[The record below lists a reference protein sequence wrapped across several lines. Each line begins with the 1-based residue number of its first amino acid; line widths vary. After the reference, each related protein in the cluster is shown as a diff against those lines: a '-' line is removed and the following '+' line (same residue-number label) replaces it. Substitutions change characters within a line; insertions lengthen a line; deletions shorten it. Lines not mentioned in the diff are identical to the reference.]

1 MSFGSHVDIRQAIER
16 ALFEMNHLLPAVLQ
30 CNRDANGDYPY
41 PDESSKRWWR
51 TATLANQAYLVPL
64 DDAPKLNA
72 ADYDDH
78 RNDNASAQARYLVRN
93 LENRGYEVLA
103 LDQTRPDIC
112 VHVVRTIVPG
122 LRHFWSDWLP
132 VDCSRFRFPWVGYRK

>member
-1 MSFGSHVDIRQAIER
+1 MSFGSHVDIRRAIER

-30 CNRDANGDYPY
+30 CNRYANGDYPY
-41 PDESSKRWWR
+41 PDESSKQWWR
-51 TATLANQAYLVPL
+51 TATLANQPYLVPL
-64 DDAPKLNA
+64 DAPKLTV

-78 RNDNASAQARYLVRN
+78 RSDNTSAQARCLVRN

-103 LDQTRPDIC
+103 MDQTRPDIG

-122 LRHFWSDWLP
+122 LRHFWPRLAPGRLFEVP
-132 VDCSRFRFPWVGYRK
+132 VSLSAG